1 MESCAGALALST
13 FFRTYVHGNDASRPF
28 AAITSQSPST
38 AAVAVAG
45 GGSDGP
51 VFEQNK
57 DPVARR
63 ELLAALP
70 PGVLHRMAHVL
81 RGTEPLAPLALP
93 TVPHIPAT
101 AALSAGSS
109 SAMTSALVD
118 VVSQAPQPQA
128 LLRRALAATVRA
140 SSGRQALAGLLTAG
154 LGTAVRY
161 VGRKVT
167 KAWRSRAGVHAP
179 VL

>member
-1 MESCAGALALST
+1 MRKALV
-13 FFRTYVHGNDASRPF
+13 FDASPSHL
-28 AAITSQSPST
+28 TTQSPSA
-38 AAVAVAG
+38 AAVAST
-45 GGSDGP
+45 GGSEGP
-51 VFEQNK
+51 VFVQNN
-57 DPVARR
+57 DPIARR

-81 RGTEPLAPLALP
+81 RGTGPLAPLSLP
-93 TVPHIPAT
+93 TVPHTPAT
-101 AALSAGSS
+101 SALSAGSS

-118 VVSQAPQPQA
+118 VVAQAPQPQA

-167 KAWRSRAGVHAP
+167 KAWRSRTVAP
-179 VL
+179 GTHSPLL